1 MQYCQCFYN
10 FALKVQPKKP
20 ISAPLTS
27 RTCESLNI
35 GFMTATEVNG
45 GCGIDKYCFRNFSE
59 TSKIPKKSISNLKSS
74 RFSHHNGCVFLFSGL
89 CVIKKS
95 DLFIVVK
102 NKIQSPKK
110 VILSEFLQNSKFASN
125 NGNIWNVYQ
134 NITVFFSDPK
144 NFKKSSSKYSSYSE
158 NFGFANS
165 IAQIINCWPW
175 WWIWWQVWNRN
186 HLKSDNYKMFNLIE
200 KSKYR
205 STLSKE

>member
-1 MQYCQCFYN
+1 M
-10 FALKVQPKKP
+10 
-20 ISAPLTS
+20 I
-27 RTCESLNI
+27 NI
-35 GFMTATEVNG
+35 V
-45 GCGIDKYCFRNFSE
+45 SE
-59 TSKIPKKSISNLKSS
+59 TFLRLQKFRKS
-74 RFSHHNGCVFLFSGL
+74 RFQIGNLLVFLIITDAFFLFSGL

-110 VILSEFLQNSKFASN
+110 VILSEFLQNSKFAWN
-125 NGNIWNVYQ
+125 NGNIMKVYQ
-134 NITVFFSDPK
+134 NITVFSDPK

-158 NFGFANS
+158 DFGFANS